1 MDDQPVLRLLASGD
15 DASFSDILS
24 TATAIAGLPSHLSD
38 LARSDL
44 FDDLLTLLVTRVH
57 RFKRLL
63 RVLASRVTDKDRFSS
78 QVTPF
83 LQKLV
88 SGTGALLNQEDFHEI
103 LCAALPLCRT
113 NKSRWKLL
121 KEVAACGQ
129 TLELLTVSTEGHSLL
144 VSWVSA
150 FNEDGVDI
158 TTLEDWTE
166 RLVTLIES
174 CPATHDISTT
184 MVRWRK
190 IVNLKQAL
198 RRAIEADGEAT
209 RASVHAHSSKAYL
222 KDDVIGHD
230 TLQLFTEFGLT
241 KPYSQRMY
249 RSHLDV
255 LSLRETLSVLREVV
269 ASYPCKMCQ
278 YSLLHQAHPRLRNAV
293 SEIDNDISA
302 HDSLFSSTEE
312 LGEWQVDL
320 SSRALRNLH
329 TLGSELQTRS
339 VLTSRLMDLATGNA
353 KSKRLRFEGSLP
365 RIPLQLSDWGSSTF
379 CLWQVDIAP
388 GPQSGLEQQVIRV
401 WTVGSWENFK
411 SMLSEIKRYQNTLP
425 DSRALR
431 SLEEVP
437 NPMGGRKPQIYN
449 RQGID
454 QDLQHHAGL
463 DIRQVDKDFLDTF
476 NKSFTVT
483 KGLLESMA
491 QRDPIAEFPF
501 NVSHTE
507 LQIIEHCVTP
517 TLIMGRSGT
526 GKTTCLIFKVV
537 AKCIANWKATPEQRV
552 RQVRFLHAVW

>member
-1 MDDQPVLRLLASGD
+1 MDAQPVLRLLANGD
-15 DASFSDILS
+15 EASFGDILS

-57 RFKRLL
+57 RFNKLL
-63 RVLASRVTDKDRFSS
+63 RVLEARVTDKDRFSHHI
-78 QVTPF
+78 TPF

-88 SGTGALLNQEDFHEI
+88 SDTADLMSQKEFHEI

-129 TLELLTVSTEGHSLL
+129 TLELLTVSTEGRSLL
-144 VSWVSA
+144 MSWVLT

-174 CPATHDISTT
+174 CSAAHGVSAT

-198 RRAIEADGEAT
+198 QRAIEADRET
-209 RASVHAHSSKAYL
+209 TWTSVHAHNSKACP

-241 KPYSQRMY
+241 APHSQRMY
-249 RSHLDV
+249 RNHLGV
-255 LSLRETLSVLREVV
+255 LSLRETLPILREVL

-278 YSLLHQAHPRLRNAV
+278 YSLLHQAHPQLRNAV
-293 SEIDNDISA
+293 SEIVNEICA
-302 HDSLFSSTEE
+302 HDSLFSSTEGI
-312 LGEWQVDL
+312 GEWQVDL
-320 SSRALRNLH
+320 SFRALRNLH
-329 TLGSELQTRS
+329 TFESELQTRS
-339 VLTSRLMDLATGNA
+339 DLTSQLVDLATGNA
-353 KSKRLRFEGSLP
+353 KSKRLGFKGSPP
-365 RIPLQLSDWGSSTF
+365 RIPLQVSDWRSGTF

-388 GPQSGLEQQVIRV
+388 GPKSGFEQQVIKV
-401 WTVGSWENFK
+401 WTIGSWENFK
-411 SMLSEIKRYQNTLP
+411 SMLSEIKQYQNTLP
-425 DSRALR
+425 SSRALR

-437 NPMGGRKPQIYN
+437 NLTGGRKPQIYN

-454 QDLQHHAGL
+454 QDLQPHAGL
-463 DIRQVDKDFLDTF
+463 DIRLVDKDFLDTF

-483 KGLLESMA
+483 KGLLESMV
-491 QRDPIAEFPF
+491 QRDPLAEFPF
-501 NVSHTE
+501 NISHTE
-507 LQIIEHCVTP
+507 LQIIEHSVTP

-526 GKTTCLIFKVV
+526 GKTTCLIFKMV
-537 AKCIANWKATPEQRV
+537 AKCIANWKATPERRV
-552 RQVRFLHAVW
+552 RQVRF